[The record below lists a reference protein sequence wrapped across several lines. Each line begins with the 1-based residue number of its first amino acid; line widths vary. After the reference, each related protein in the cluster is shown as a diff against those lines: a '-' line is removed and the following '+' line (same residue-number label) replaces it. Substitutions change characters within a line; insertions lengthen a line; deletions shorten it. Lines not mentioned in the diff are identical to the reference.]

1 MTDNCKSKFTFNDKL
16 PPMTK
21 KMEVT
26 DKVIETKEPI
36 VENPK
41 KEKKKKKKKPKR
53 CQMEGCKKKLPIT
66 AYDCR
71 CEKRFCSLHSNAESH
86 NCTFDYQAFHRK
98 NLENRGGLGGGKF
111 DRVENRV

>member
-1 MTDNCKSKFTFNDKL
+1 
-16 PPMTK
+16 
-21 KMEVT
+21 ME
-26 DKVIETKEPI
+26 K
-36 VENPK
+36 PK

-53 CQMEGCKKKLPIT
+53 CQMEGCRKKLPIT

-86 NCTFDYQAFHRK
+86 NCTFDYKAFHRK

-111 DRVENRV
+111 DKVENKI